1 MSFKYEHLPN
11 ICYWC
16 GCFDHGDKDCD
27 IWIQSKG
34 TLQVSS
40 QQYGAWLCAPPTVSN
55 NNRVIPV
62 SGYYENRK
70 ENISKQRRKAEKQRL
85 IPVPKPMRETQAE
98 KEIVDTRAEIMGA
111 LNLDNESLEPNKD
124 KEQILRD
131 LVTKGDNFEQQ
142 IWDIDKDLGF
152 NEHSNTPIATVDSCR
167 KNAMQAMMDV
177 EEEIQKKTAH
187 AAT

>member
-1 MSFKYEHLPN
+1 M
-11 ICYWC
+11 
-16 GCFDHGDKDCD
+16 
-27 IWIQSKG
+27 
-34 TLQVSS
+34 
-40 QQYGAWLCAPPTVSN
+40 
-55 NNRVIPV
+55 IPV

-70 ENISKQRRKAEKQRL
+70 ENISTQRRKAEKQRL
-85 IPVPKPMRETQAE
+85 IPVPKQMRETQAE

-152 NEHSNTPIATVDSCR
+152 NENSNTPIATVDSCR